1 MSYKN
6 IFICFSVVLF
16 TIIFGLKLYDEKY
29 SLKSKYIVYEKYE
42 PHRLESINMH
52 SDDSFSIS
60 YRTKYGLKDIEVTKE
75 VVDSICD
82 GQIVFIK
89 YKVKDKSF
97 ITLFSA
103 PTIAKTHYQQNNTK
117 YYTNIFGA

>member
-6 IFICFSVVLF
+6 IFICFSAVLF

-29 SLKSKYIVYEKYE
+29 DFKSKYIVYEKYE

-60 YRTKYGLKDIEVTKE
+60 YKTKYGLKEIEVTKE
-75 VVDSICD
+75 LVDSICD

-89 YKVKDKSF
+89 YKVKDK
-97 ITLFSA
+97 
-103 PTIAKTHYQQNNTK
+103 
-117 YYTNIFGA
+117 

>member
-16 TIIFGLKLYDEKY
+16 TIIFGLKLYDEKCDF
-29 SLKSKYIVYEKYE
+29 KSKYIVYEKYE
-42 PHRLESINMH
+42 PHRLESINMN

-75 VVDSICD
+75 LVDSICD

-89 YKVKDKSF
+89 YKIEDK
-97 ITLFSA
+97 
-103 PTIAKTHYQQNNTK
+103 
-117 YYTNIFGA
+117 

>member
-1 MSYKN
+1 MSDKN
-6 IFICFSVVLF
+6 IFICFSVVLL

-29 SLKSKYIVYEKYE
+29 GLKSKYIVYEKYE

-60 YRTKYGLKDIEVTKE
+60 YRTKHGLKDIEVTKGL
-75 VVDSICD
+75 VDSICD

-89 YKVKDKSF
+89 YKIEDK
-97 ITLFSA
+97 
-103 PTIAKTHYQQNNTK
+103 
-117 YYTNIFGA
+117 

>member
-1 MSYKN
+1 MIGIMSYKN

-29 SLKSKYIVYEKYE
+29 GLQSKYIVYEKYE

-60 YRTKYGLKDIEVTKE
+60 YRTRYGLKDIEVTKE

-82 GQIVFIK
+82 GQIMFIK
-89 YKVKDKSF
+89 YKVKDK
-97 ITLFSA
+97 
-103 PTIAKTHYQQNNTK
+103 
-117 YYTNIFGA
+117 

>member
-1 MSYKN
+1 MCNLLIPDFIMSYKN

-29 SLKSKYIVYEKYE
+29 DFKSKYIVYEKYE

-60 YRTKYGLKDIEVTKE
+60 YRTKYGLKEIEVTKE
-75 VVDSICD
+75 LVLSLIH
-82 GQIVFIK
+82 I
-89 YKVKDKSF
+89 
-97 ITLFSA
+97 
-103 PTIAKTHYQQNNTK
+103 
-117 YYTNIFGA
+117 

>member
-6 IFICFSVVLF
+6 IFICFSVVLL

-29 SLKSKYIVYEKYE
+29 GLKSKYIVYEKYE

-60 YRTKYGLKDIEVTKE
+60 YRTKHGLKDIEVTKGL
-75 VVDSICD
+75 VDSICD

-89 YKVKDKSF
+89 YKIENK
-97 ITLFSA
+97 
-103 PTIAKTHYQQNNTK
+103 
-117 YYTNIFGA
+117 

>member
-6 IFICFSVVLF
+6 IFICFSVVLL
-16 TIIFGLKLYDEKY
+16 TIIFGLKLYDKKY
-29 SLKSKYIVYEKYE
+29 GFKSKHIVYEKYE

-60 YRTKYGLKDIEVTKE
+60 YRTKHGLKDIEVTKGL
-75 VVDSICD
+75 VDSICD

-89 YKVKDKSF
+89 YKIENK
-97 ITLFSA
+97 
-103 PTIAKTHYQQNNTK
+103 
-117 YYTNIFGA
+117 